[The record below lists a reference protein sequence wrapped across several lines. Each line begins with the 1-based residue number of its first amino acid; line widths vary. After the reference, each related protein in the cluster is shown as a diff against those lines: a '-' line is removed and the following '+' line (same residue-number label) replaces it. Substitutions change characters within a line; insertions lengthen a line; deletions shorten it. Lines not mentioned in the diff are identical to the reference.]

1 MSQAAIPV
9 KIEPVNDGNFEK
21 VVPLIGQYQKFYRQV
36 PDEARNRRFFGQF
49 VGGHHPQATLF
60 LALGEKGEAL
70 GFATLYFLPSSLT
83 ARTVC
88 MLNDLYTI
96 PEARGKGIAR
106 SLVEQC
112 REHGRRRGF
121 STLDWQTEQS
131 NTGAQRLY
139 DKLGASRSSWYYY
152 SLPSGTA

>member
-1 MSQAAIPV
+1 MTQIANPF
-9 KIEPVNDGNFEK
+9 KIEPVTDGNFEK
-21 VVPLIGQYQKFYRQV
+21 VIPLIGQYQKFYRQV

-60 LALGEKGEAL
+60 LALGDRGEAV

-88 MLNDLYTI
+88 MLNDLYTV

-106 SLVEQC
+106 SLVEHC
-112 REHGRRRGF
+112 RDHGRRRGF
-121 STLDWQTEQS
+121 SSLDWQTEQS
-131 NTGAQRLY
+131 NSSAQRLY